1 MDPKTT
7 LQENL
12 ELIRA
17 LATRQC
23 FKYHLSRE
31 EVEDFTQEVIAKLLR
46 DDYAIL
52 GQYHERCKLPTYLA
66 MVIST
71 ALRDHVNHL
80 WGKWRSSAA
89 AKALGQDAVAL
100 ERLVVRDHWSF
111 DEACQILR
119 NDPKIHLDEAAL
131 AELAEKLPLH
141 RQRWGRN
148 RLDSGCD
155 AAGRAAAG
163 MSAPGHPL
171 ATVPESAE
179 ETLLRLERA
188 PRLHKAVTALR
199 QALTTLPAEDQ
210 LILKLKIESDF
221 TVAQIAR
228 ALALDQKPLYTRLP
242 KILGRLRQEL
252 ERRGIDPEDI
262 RDILRDASS

>member
-12 ELIRA
+12 GVIRA
-17 LATRQC
+17 LAARQC
-23 FKYHLSRE
+23 FRYHLSRE
-31 EVEDFTQEVIAKLLR
+31 EVEDFTQEVFAKLLR
-46 DDYAIL
+46 DDGAIL
-52 GQYHERCKLPTYLA
+52 RQYQERCKPAYLA

-71 ALRDHVNHL
+71 TLRDHVNHL

-89 AKALGQDAVAL
+89 AEALGQDAVAL

-111 DEACQILR
+111 EEACQILR
-119 NDPKIHLDEAAL
+119 NDPKVQLDEAAL

-148 RLDSGCD
+148 RLNSGGD

-179 ETLLRLERA
+179 ETVLRLERA
-188 PRLHKAVTALR
+188 PRLHRALVALR
-199 QALTTLPAEDQ
+199 EALTTLPAEDQ

-228 ALALDQKPLYTRLP
+228 ALAVDQKPLYTRLP

-262 RDILRDASS
+262 RDILRDASA